1 MDHGDILA
9 LFCLVSIIGIIVAV
23 TLFAAYLVNRVRKWW
38 GKRKAGK
45 QANSLND
52 PAYHFSMI
60 DRLETMRKMN
70 PVEFEIFIG
79 SLFTSMGYQADTTK
93 KSGDHGVDLYLRK
106 DGNLAIVQCKRYYE
120 GNQISE
126 RTVRDF
132 YGSMLHER
140 ACEGYFVTT
149 SSFSMPAR
157 QWAHGKFLHLVDGR
171 ELSEWAKIAHE
182 KLPINKTNVSK
193 AL

>member
-23 TLFAAYLVNRVRKWW
+23 TLFAAYQVNRVRKWW
-38 GKRKAGK
+38 GNRKTGK
-45 QANSLND
+45 QASSIND

-60 DRLETMRKMN
+60 DRLDIMRKMN
-70 PVEFEIFIG
+70 PVEFESFIG
-79 SLFTSMGYQADTTK
+79 SLFSGMGYLVDTTK

-106 DGNLAIVQCKRYYE
+106 DGNLAIVQCKRYNE

-126 RTVRDF
+126 GTVRDF

-140 ACEGYFVTT
+140 ASEGYIVTT
-149 SSFSMPAR
+149 SSFTMPAR
-157 QWAHGKFLHLVDGR
+157 HWARGKFLHLVDGR

-182 KLPINKTNVSK
+182 KPPINQTIGAK